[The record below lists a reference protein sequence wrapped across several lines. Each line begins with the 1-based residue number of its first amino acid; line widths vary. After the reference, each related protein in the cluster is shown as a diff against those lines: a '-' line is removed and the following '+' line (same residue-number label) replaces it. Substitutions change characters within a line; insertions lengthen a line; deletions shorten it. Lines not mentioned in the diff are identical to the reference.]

1 MTAQLGFSEVI
12 SAVEQID
19 RDYRARPLLTAMAPN
34 DDMVHPDWDV
44 ENKHYFSVGE
54 NALEIVLQSMV
65 LCRVT
70 GFKTILDMPSGF
82 GRVARHLKTAFP
94 DATLCA
100 CDLYEDRIS
109 VCAEYFGAIA
119 IKSKENFDE
128 LKFPTKFDLVWCGSL
143 LTHLPK
149 REFEGA
155 LALFSRSLNPNGMAI
170 ITLHGRHSPYIQHN
184 KWKYLPDER
193 FAIAEADYRNNG
205 FGWADYGMPEMYY
218 KQSNYGISLSAPSHS
233 LKCLEADEGI
243 RIKAYV
249 ERHWDDHQDVMVFQ
263 KTPLNS

>member
-1 MTAQLGFSEVI
+1 
-12 SAVEQID
+12 
-19 RDYRARPLLTAMAPN
+19 MAPN
-34 DDMVHPDWDV
+34 DDMVHPDWDA

-54 NALEIVLQSMV
+54 NALVIVLQSMI

-94 DATLCA
+94 DAMLCA

-109 VCAEYFGAIA
+109 VCAEYFGAIPV
-119 IKSKENFDE
+119 KSKEDFDE
-128 LKFPTKFDLVWCGSL
+128 LKFPTKFDLIWCGSL

-155 LALFSRSLNPNGMAI
+155 LALFSRSLNPNGIAVV
-170 ITLHGRHSPYIQHN
+170 TLHGRHSPYIQHN
-184 KWKYLPDER
+184 KWKYLPDDR
-193 FAIAEADYRNNG
+193 FAIAEADYQKLG
-205 FGWADYGMPEMYY
+205 FGWADYGTPEMYY
-218 KQSNYGISLSAPSHS
+218 EQSNYGISLSAPSHS